1 MNQLIQLVL
10 FQDVVVVLRLKQRL
24 LHHNRLIIKIL
35 LSEEN
40 LVDGLQLVGIEE
52 EQQQQNYQM
61 WVSDLLFFYKKCFSL
76 QGNRY
81 RLLIIV
87 KIIQVVT
94 F

>member
-1 MNQLIQLVL
+1 MNQSIRLVF

-61 WVSDLLFFYKKCFSL
+61 WVSDLFFFL
-76 QGNRY
+76 AY
-81 RLLIIV
+81 R
-87 KIIQVVT
+87 
-94 F
+94 

>member
-1 MNQLIQLVL
+1 MNQSIRLVF

-61 WVSDLLFFYKKCFSL
+61 WVSDLLFFF
-76 QGNRY
+76 
-81 RLLIIV
+81 
-87 KIIQVVT
+87 
-94 F
+94 